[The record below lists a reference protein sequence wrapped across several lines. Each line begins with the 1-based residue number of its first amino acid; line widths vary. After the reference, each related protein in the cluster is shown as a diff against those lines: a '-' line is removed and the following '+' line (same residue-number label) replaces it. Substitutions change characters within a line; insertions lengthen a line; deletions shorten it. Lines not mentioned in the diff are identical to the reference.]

1 MGWPSINPSYFHVNY
16 REFTYDLPMKRWWFW
31 PIPIWFPYENPTFF
45 TMPGAPPAQPHRQSS
60 PAPSQRCLEI
70 TIAMGVPWDA
80 MVPSGYLTKS
90 YWKWPIYSEFSH
102 WKWWFSMAMLTKEVI
117 TVIIYL
123 LKIVIFQSYVSLPEG
138 NHNLEKERMELRVS
152 TSTSVSL
159 LTSLSQPLSEGKML
173 YTQTEQD
180 RCKEPRYVIQLSID
194 MAWRVACL
202 RK

>member
-1 MGWPSINPSYFHVNY
+1 
-16 REFTYDLPMKRWWFW
+16 
-31 PIPIWFPYENPTFF
+31 
-45 TMPGAPPAQPHRQSS
+45 
-60 PAPSQRCLEI
+60 
-70 TIAMGVPWDA
+70 
-80 MVPSGYLTKS
+80 
-90 YWKWPIYSEFSH
+90 
-102 WKWWFSMAMLTKEVI
+102 MAMLTKEVI

-194 MAWRVACL
+194 MA
-202 RK
+202 